1 MTKRFFAALCLTA
14 VLSMSA
20 AATAVSPAAASEK
33 PTPPNTAYAK
43 AAAQKRCRRRK
54 PAMASGIMRERL
66 LASTKAAENHIRMRS
81 RSDWSFIRQSAKNA
95 ESARQR

>member
-20 AATAVSPAAASEK
+20 AATSVSPAAASEK
-33 PTPPNTAYAK
+33 PVLQYSVCKSCGAEAVQQEET
-43 AAAQKRCRRRK
+43 

-66 LASTKAAENHIRMRS
+66 LASTRVAEIHIRMRS

>member
-1 MTKRFFAALCLTA
+1 MTKRFFAALFLTA

-20 AATAVSPAAASEK
+20 AATAVSPAVASEK
-33 PTPPNTAYAK
+33 PLPNIPYAK

-54 PAMASGIMRERL
+54 PAMASGIMRGRSP
-66 LASTKAAENHIRMRS
+66 ASTKAAEIHIRMRS

>member
-1 MTKRFFAALCLTA
+1 MTKRFFAALFLTA

-20 AATAVSPAAASEK
+20 AATSVSPAAASEK
-33 PTPPNTAYAK
+33 PILQYSVCKSCGAEAVQQEETRYGK
-43 AAAQKRCRRRK
+43 W
-54 PAMASGIMRERL
+54 IMRERL
-66 LASTKAAENHIRMRS
+66 LASTRVAEIHIRMRS

>member
-20 AATAVSPAAASEK
+20 AATSVSPAAASEK
-33 PTPPNTAYAK
+33 PILQYSVCK
-43 AAAQKRCRRRK
+43 AAVQKRCRRRK
-54 PAMASGIMRERL
+54 PAMASGIMRGRFP
-66 LASTKAAENHIRMRS
+66 AFTKAAENHIRMRS